1 MSEALAI
8 PATTLVLKL
17 LIEKRLKIAYGALSP
32 PQVSVVPPPLRQYSA
47 GATGA
52 NTPPELPGLTLYLH
66 HITPNTAWR
75 SMFDPHIDSS
85 GQRVAIAPVVLDLS
99 YLVTAQGAGLE
110 REVLIG
116 IAVSALNRNAVLPR
130 PMISQL
136 LGTIAVPPMPTA
148 ITDLLPTAPLADAT
162 KQLESITITQLSLD
176 IDMST
181 KIWSALQSPL
191 RPSAYFTVTTL
202 FLNVDET
209 FPDPLPVNDV
219 RLGVWPNPIP
229 TSSQPMEDVGDVT
242 QGL

>member
-1 MSEALAI
+1 M
-8 PATTLVLKL
+8 
-17 LIEKRLKIAYGALSP
+17 
-32 PQVSVVPPPLRQYSA
+32 
-47 GATGA
+47 
-52 NTPPELPGLTLYLH
+52 
-66 HITPNTAWR
+66 
-75 SMFDPHIDSS
+75 
-85 GQRVAIAPVVLDLS
+85 
-99 YLVTAQGAGLE
+99 
-110 REVLIG
+110 
-116 IAVSALNRNAVLPR
+116 
-130 PMISQL
+130 
-136 LGTIAVPPMPTA
+136 
-148 ITDLLPTAPLADAT
+148 LPTAPLADAT